1 MSLTRKDATSAVL
14 AVLVALVYLANT
26 HDWGVPLLAS
36 NRWAAGAVGLLG
48 MVTCMRGRGFD
59 EGARLSMGILSA
71 LGVATLGLLVAALW
85 TGAPGALGL
94 LVLGT
99 LLLWALATLRHAATD
114 AIRGPHP
121 A

>member
-1 MSLTRKDATSAVL
+1 MSLTRRDAATTVI

-36 NRWAAGAVGLLG
+36 NRWAAGTVGLLG
-48 MVTCMRGRGFD
+48 LVSCTLGRGFD
-59 EGARLSMGILSA
+59 EGATLSMTVLSA
-71 LGVATLGLLVAALW
+71 LGVATLGLLVAAIW
-85 TGAPGALGL
+85 TDAQWALGL

-99 LLLWALATLRHAATD
+99 LVLWALSTARHAATG

>member
-1 MSLTRKDATSAVL
+1 MSLTRKDAASTVFA
-14 AVLVALVYLANT
+14 ALVALVYLANT
-26 HDWGVPLLAS
+26 HEWGFLTS

-48 MVTCMRGRGFD
+48 MVTCSLGRGFD
-59 EGARLSMGILSA
+59 DGATFSVGVLSA
-71 LGVATLGLLVAALW
+71 LGVATLGLFVAAIW
-85 TGAPGALGL
+85 TGAQWALGL

-99 LLLWALATLRHAATD
+99 LVLWALATLRHAATD